1 MSFYNGILNLTNWTG
16 NVILPT
22 LAGLLFAFAV
32 VRFSR
37 GLTYAHPMY
46 AGLLCL
52 MGSGLLRAFETFAT
66 QRSWND
72 PDVYW
77 VSIVTLVNW
86 ICNVIMPL
94 YAALEVTAGGLS
106 LASDMRINHTSG
118 WQRHFLAAGLSL
130 LLSGLLRLAEFFV
143 AHGTGGA

>member
-1 MSFYNGILNLTNWTG
+1 MSFYSGILNLTNWTV

-32 VRFSR
+32 IRFSR
-37 GLTYAHPMY
+37 GLAYAQPMY
-46 AGLLCL
+46 GGLMCL
-52 MGSGLLRAFETFAT
+52 MGSGLLRALETFAS

-77 VSIVTLVNW
+77 MSIVTLVNW

-106 LASDMRINHTSG
+106 LASDMRIQHTSG
-118 WQRHFLAAGLSL
+118 WQSHFLAAGLSL